1 MSGKGNNLSRE
12 IDSSKKKVSMHFFF
26 SKKVLKNN
34 FGNRYG
40 RVFQSVA
47 ANGGFG
53 SDRRNWEESELLSP
67 EQLHTLVNTR
77 HELLWQEQRQER
89 FLPRAK
95 TPRSNWRTP
104 GCVSVLLKY
113 LLSINKI

>member
-1 MSGKGNNLSRE
+1 MSGKANNLSRE
-12 IDSSKKKVSMHFFF
+12 IDSSKKKVST
-26 SKKVLKNN
+26 
-34 FGNRYG
+34 
-40 RVFQSVA
+40 

-89 FLPRAK
+89 ILPRAK
-95 TPRSNWRTP
+95 YPVQTGVHR
-104 GCVSVLLKY
+104 GVSPSY
-113 LLSINKI
+113 